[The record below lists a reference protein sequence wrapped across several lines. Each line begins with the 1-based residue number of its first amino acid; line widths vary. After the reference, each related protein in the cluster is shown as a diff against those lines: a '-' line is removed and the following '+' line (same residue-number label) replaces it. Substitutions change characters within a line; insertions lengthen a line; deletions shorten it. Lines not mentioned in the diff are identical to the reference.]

1 MNDLL
6 PFHKSPIP
14 AKWNS
19 SSPSLS
25 LSSSPPLQD
34 ASESFFAPPFAACPP
49 LFQPTRFRSLDKE
62 YGGKLHGRR
71 GRRAAKVQ
79 PPPRNVSRRLDAEG
93 KSCSQKDLVR
103 QVNLLNAQL
112 GQKARH
118 KNVGSM
124 TVPQLDDILD
134 NATQALA
141 QASLQTLHDAAKH
154 RLTQPVCR
162 AVCIRILTLLAK
174 DPVLLDLYKDSVG
187 ASVRL
192 QLEAGNDP
200 TVHAGAGISLN
211 HAYHAKLNLAFNDAT
226 NCSDFP
232 FDYIPGCERKLYW

>member
-1 MNDLL
+1 MEICFAVVVVIVLATL
-6 PFHKSPIP
+6 PSCKWVPILP
-14 AKWNS
+14 QLAAFFSFS
-19 SSPSLS
+19 SALASLITPKPLTPLDTERGKPS
-25 LSSSPPLQD
+25 
-34 ASESFFAPPFAACPP
+34 
-49 LFQPTRFRSLDKE
+49 
-62 YGGKLHGRR
+62 GRR
-71 GRRAAKVQ
+71 GRGAAKVH
-79 PPPRNVSRRLDAEG
+79 PPPRNVSRRLDAES
-93 KSCSQKDLVR
+93 KPMSQKDLVR

-112 GQKARH
+112 GQKAKH

-200 TVHAGAGISLN
+200 TVHAGAGMCLN

-232 FDYIPGCERKLYW
+232 FDYIPGCERKLYC